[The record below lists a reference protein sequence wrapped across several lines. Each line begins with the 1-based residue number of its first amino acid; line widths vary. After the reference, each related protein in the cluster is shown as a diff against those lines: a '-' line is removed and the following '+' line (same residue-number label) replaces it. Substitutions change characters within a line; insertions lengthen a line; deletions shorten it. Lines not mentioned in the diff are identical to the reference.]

1 MPFAAIACK
10 SKIVSAWKVYS
21 NYAKVSVC
29 RRWYN
34 TKVRRCAMLVL
45 ANALHNVV
53 YHSDEFPLLPK
64 PSCEDFITLE
74 FLEMIADDLAV
85 ATRPPMASLGSARE
99 ATHAAR
105 FLHWTAAHRFVL

>member
-1 MPFAAIACK
+1 MQKFLFAEDGIIQKFDVVQC
-10 SKIVSAWKVYS
+10 SFWRMQCSFWRMLCTMWFIIVMSFHCS
-21 NYAKVSVC
+21 
-29 RRWYN
+29 
-34 TKVRRCAMLVL
+34 
-45 ANALHNVV
+45 
-53 YHSDEFPLLPK
+53 LLPK